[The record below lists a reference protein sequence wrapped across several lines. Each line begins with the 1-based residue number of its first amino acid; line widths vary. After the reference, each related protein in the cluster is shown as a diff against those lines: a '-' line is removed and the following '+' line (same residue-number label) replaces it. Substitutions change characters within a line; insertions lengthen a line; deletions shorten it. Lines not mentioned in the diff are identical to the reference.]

1 MDRVEKVA
9 RAICLTRDIAP
20 DAREPGSDAY
30 GDDTGVHDGRDA
42 DGPFFFVWRLYVP
55 HARAAIAAIEAD
67 VREEC
72 AKIADDHA
80 EAIDAMPSSDAVD
93 DAGRKMAA
101 LIAHAIRRAGN
112 A

>member
-9 RAICLTRDIAP
+9 LEIRRDRIARTTRTGGAFDPDVPPTESEIA
-20 DAREPGSDAY
+20 A
-30 GDDTGVHDGRDA
+30 
-42 DGPFFFVWRLYVP
+42 
-55 HARAAIAAIEAD
+55 ARAAIAVIEAD